1 MNRIDVLN
9 LLIEKRGYRR
19 YLEIGC
25 ETDDCFSRVT
35 CPSKVGVDPV
45 SGGTHRT
52 TSDVFFAE
60 ARAAGER
67 FDLIFVDGDHHHAQV
82 LRDVE
87 NALATLAP
95 GGCIVM
101 HDCLPPAPSWA
112 TPERMQ
118 NDWCGTAW
126 RAFAK
131 LRERPDL
138 ECVCGAFDCGVGI
151 VRALPNSAPIVTGKS
166 MAEMEWEDFV
176 AHRSDWMRPRTPAEV
191 CALIAEPWPA

>member
-9 LLIEKRGYRR
+9 LLIGQRGYRR

-25 ETDDCFSRVT
+25 EEDDCFSKIA
-35 CPSKVGVDPV
+35 CAEKIGVDPL

-52 TSDVFFAE
+52 TSDAFFAA
-60 ARAAGER
+60 ARAAGET
-67 FDLIFVDGDHHHAQV
+67 FDLIFVDGDHHHDQV

-87 NALATLAP
+87 NGLAVLRR

-101 HDCLPPAPSWA
+101 HDCLPPHASWA
-112 TPERMQ
+112 TPERTQ
-118 NDWCGTAW
+118 NEWCGTAW

-131 LRERPDL
+131 LRERLDL

-151 VRALPNSAPIVTGKS
+151 VRALPNTAPIVTGKS
-166 MAEMEWEDFV
+166 MDELCWDDLV
-176 AHRSDWMRPRTPAEV
+176 AHRREWMRPLSAVEV
-191 CALIAEPWPA
+191 HALIREPWPA